1 MNCLDANWS
10 SLDESLMDELV
21 PSATIGTPRPR
32 PWAVFSSG
40 SFRKLWAATTLSL
53 FGDFFSYIAMTW
65 LVLPLIRSNLALG
78 NVLVAQALPRP
89 GLMAVGGALA
99 DRLSPRLTMLGSMG
113 LRAIFVAPLAVLV
126 LTGRVQMWEVYAI
139 AVVFGIVDAFFMPA
153 RSSILPK
160 VVADHEL
167 EPGNAVLN
175 VTAQTSVILGPVLGG
190 VIVAIFGIGWAF
202 AGDAAC
208 FVLGFLI
215 ILWLPGAARAAA
227 GAAHP
232 DGGLG
237 GQIVAGFRYAWAD
250 VGIRVTLI
258 VIAVVDFAANGALGV
273 GIPTLAHGRFTA
285 GATGFGILFGA
296 WGVGA
301 TAGALSAGFVPPPK
315 RFGWLIVGLCVWL
328 ALGIT
333 AVGLVP
339 SLVPAALLMGFSGIS
354 TGVVNTYAVSWLQR
368 RTDPAIQGR
377 VMSLVMLASMGLTP
391 VSYAA
396 SGAIAEVNPTLLFLI
411 AGGMILLCA
420 AGTAA
425 SRTVRSLR

>member
-1 MNCLDANWS
+1 M
-10 SLDESLMDELV
+10 EELV
-21 PSATIGTPRPR
+21 QPATVVAPRPR
-32 PWAVFSSG
+32 PWTVFASG

-53 FGDFFSYIAMTW
+53 FGDFFSYIALAW
-65 LVLPLIRSNLALG
+65 LVLQLTGSSLALG
-78 NVLVAQALPRP
+78 TVLVVQALPRAA
-89 GLMAVGGALA
+89 LMAVGGALA

-113 LRAIFVAPLAVLV
+113 LRAAAVAPLAVLV
-126 LTGRVQMWEVYAI
+126 ITGRVQMWEVYGI

-153 RSSILPK
+153 RQSILPN

-190 VIVAIFGIGWAF
+190 VIVAVFGIGWAF
-202 AGDAAC
+202 AGDATF
-208 FVLGFLI
+208 FVLGFLL
-215 ILWLPGAARAAA
+215 ILWLPSAARAAA
-227 GAAHP
+227 DVAHR

-237 GQIVAGFRYAWAD
+237 GQIAAGFRYAWAD

-273 GIPTLAHGRFTA
+273 GIPTLAHGRFAT
-285 GATGFGILFGA
+285 GAAGFGILFAA

-301 TAGALSAGFVPPPK
+301 TAGALGAGFLPPPK
-315 RFGWLIVGLCVWL
+315 RFGWLIVSLCVWL
-328 ALGIT
+328 GIGIT
-333 AVGLVP
+333 GVGLVP

-368 RTDPAIQGR
+368 RTDPAMQGR

-391 VSYAA
+391 VAYAV
-396 SGAIAEVNPTLLFLI
+396 SGVVADVNPTLLFLS
-411 AGGMILLCA
+411 AGGMILMCGV
-420 AGTAA
+420 GTAA

>member
-1 MNCLDANWS
+1 
-10 SLDESLMDELV
+10 MDELV
-21 PSATIGTPRPR
+21 ASPAVATARPR
-32 PWAVFSSG
+32 PWTVFSSG
-40 SFRKLWAATTLSL
+40 SFRKLWAATTLSM
-53 FGDFFSYIAMTW
+53 FGDFFSYIAMAW
-65 LVLPLIRSNLALG
+65 LVLELTRSSLALG
-78 NVLVAQALPRP
+78 TVLVVQALPRA

-113 LRAIFVAPLAVLV
+113 LRAVVVAPLAVLV
-126 LTGRVQMWEVYAI
+126 LTGGVQMWEVYGI

-190 VIVAIFGIGWAF
+190 VIVAAFGIGWAF

-208 FVLGFLI
+208 FALGFLL
-215 ILWLPGAARAAA
+215 ILWLPAAARAAA
-227 GAAHP
+227 GVAHP

-237 GQIVAGFRYAWAD
+237 GQIVAGFRYAWAE

-273 GIPTLAHGRFTA
+273 GIPTLAHGRFAA

-315 RFGWLIVGLCVWL
+315 RFGWLIVALCVWL
-328 ALGIT
+328 GLGIT

-368 RTDPAIQGR
+368 RTDPAMQGR
-377 VMSLVMLASMGLTP
+377 VMSLVMLASIGLTP
-391 VSYAA
+391 VAYAA
-396 SGAIAEVNPTLLFLI
+396 SGAIADVNPTLLFLL
-411 AGGMILLCA
+411 AGGVILLCA
-420 AGTAA
+420 VGTGA

>member
-1 MNCLDANWS
+1 M
-10 SLDESLMDELV
+10 EQ
-21 PSATIGTPRPR
+21 PATSPIAVSPRPR
-32 PWAVFSSG
+32 PWTVFSSG

-53 FGDFFSYIAMTW
+53 FGDFFSYIAMAW
-65 LVLPLIRSNLALG
+65 LVLQLTGSSLALG
-78 NVLVAQALPRP
+78 TVLVVQALPRAV
-89 GLMAVGGALA
+89 LMAVGGALA

-113 LRAIFVAPLAVLV
+113 LRALFVAPLAALV
-126 LTGRVQMWEVYAI
+126 ITGRVQMWEVYGI

-190 VIVAIFGIGWAF
+190 VIVAVLGIGWAF

-208 FVLGFLI
+208 FALGFLL
-215 ILWLPGAARAAA
+215 ILWMPAAARTAS
-227 GAAHP
+227 GVAHP

-237 GQIVAGFRYAWAD
+237 GQIAAGFRYAWAD

-258 VIAVVDFAANGALGV
+258 VVAVVDFAAGGALGV
-273 GIPTLAHGRFTA
+273 GIPTLAHGRFAA

-301 TAGALSAGFVPPPK
+301 TAGALSAGLVPPPK
-315 RFGWLIVGLCVWL
+315 RFGWLIVALCVWL
-328 ALGIT
+328 GLGIT
-333 AVGLVP
+333 GVGLVP
-339 SLVPAALLMGFSGIS
+339 SLLPATLLMGFSGIS

-368 RTDPAIQGR
+368 RTDPAMQGR
-377 VMSLVMLASMGLTP
+377 VMSLVMLASLGLTP
-391 VSYAA
+391 VAYAV
-396 SGAIAEVNPTLLFLI
+396 SGVIADVNPTLLFVI